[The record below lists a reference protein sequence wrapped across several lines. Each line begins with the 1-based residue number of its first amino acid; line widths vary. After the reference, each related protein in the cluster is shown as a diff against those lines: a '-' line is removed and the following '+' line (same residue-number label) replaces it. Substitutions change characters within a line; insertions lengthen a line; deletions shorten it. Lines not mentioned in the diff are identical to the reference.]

1 MPGVRR
7 RTLQFMN
14 QHKDLIEQ
22 WISKLSAP
30 GTYLFTMTAFLREFW
45 PADEKLFSDEELQTL
60 RWVSSANQSIQQRRN
75 DINKTSLKH
84 RLRETSDEFLITG
97 DPAALAGLSGPDLQ
111 ILDRIRTATRAL
123 SSSLGREIVA
133 PILARAYGRVCSVL
147 GHKIEELRNS
157 ETDEAERLDIVWR
170 PSFVLDSLIELKA
183 SLDQT
188 LVEMEAGHRDLQFWA
203 GGIHSRIG
211 VLEEVTGADFTPGTF
226 EAVRDLR
233 NAEGPAH
240 INADLFSGLADPD
253 PQENLL
259 GSF

>member
-1 MPGVRR
+1 MKQY
-7 RTLQFMN
+7 T
-14 QHKDLIEQ
+14 DLIEQ
-22 WISKLSAP
+22 WIAKVSAP
-30 GTYLFTMTAFLREFW
+30 GTYAFNMTAFLREFW
-45 PADEKLFSDEELQTL
+45 PADEKLFSEEELQTL
-60 RWVSSANQSIQQRRN
+60 RWVSSANESIQQRRN
-75 DINKTSLKH
+75 DINKTRLKH

-111 ILDRIRTATRAL
+111 ILDRIKTATRAL
-123 SSSLGREIVA
+123 SSSLGKEIVA
-133 PILARAYGRVCSVL
+133 PILGRAYRRVSSVL
-147 GHKIEELRNS
+147 AHKMVELRNN

-170 PSFVLDSLIELKA
+170 PGFVLDSLTELKS

-188 LVEMEAGHRDLQFWA
+188 LSEMEAGHRDLQFWA

-211 VLEEVTGADFTPGTF
+211 VLEPVTGAEFTPGNF

-233 NAEGPAH
+233 NAPGPAH
-240 INADLFSGLADPD
+240 INPDLFSGLADPD